1 MTNSYAS
8 PRIVQALKYLKNREA
23 GRLPSETDLVDG
35 WEKAAG
41 LAAGI
46 AGVMLRLPTPRFGP
60 AAATS
65 LQFEQTLR
73 TDLVVEMKRLDMLLP
88 TPAIAAL
95 FFPYAPRCAR
105 QSQSADQSWTA
116 LTRLPFLHR
125 LPGLGFGV

>member
-1 MTNSYAS
+1 MTNSSAS

-46 AGVMLRLPTPRFGP
+46 AGAILRLPAPRFGP

-65 LQFEQTLR
+65 LQFEQTLT
-73 TDLVVEMKRLDMLLP
+73 TDLVVEMKRLDILLP
-88 TPAIAAL
+88 TPAIA
-95 FFPYAPRCAR
+95 
-105 QSQSADQSWTA
+105 T
-116 LTRLPFLHR
+116 PFLPTHPTPR
-125 LPGLGFGV
+125 GNLKVRIKAAPLWLGSLFCTVFRD